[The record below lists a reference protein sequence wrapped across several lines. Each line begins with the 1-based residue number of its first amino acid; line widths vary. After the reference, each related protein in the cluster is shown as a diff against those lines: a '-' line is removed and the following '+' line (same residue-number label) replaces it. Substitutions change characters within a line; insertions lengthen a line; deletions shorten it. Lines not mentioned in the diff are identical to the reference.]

1 MDCTCAYHT
10 CKVLIKPQKQNC
22 ALCCASH
29 SGTTPVIWS
38 AFWGHAECVRLLLDR
53 GADPELACKDG
64 MNAIG
69 WAASVGQ
76 KTVLELLNAKTR
88 GSPRGDPIQ
97 GPAHPHQWVQ
107 ADSTGVQLLEARLRA
122 AALVRFKFM

>member
-88 GSPRGDPIQ
+88 GSLRGGPIQ
-97 GPAHPHQWVQ
+97 GLAQ
-107 ADSTGVQLLEARLRA
+107 ST
-122 AALVRFKFM
+122 